1 MSPFYLENEK
11 RIKFEGYVDSN
22 ATQKK
27 IATNCLVPGDRYFRT
42 GDIMYADEE
51 GWCYFHDRTGDT
63 FRWKGENVS
72 TSEVEGLISRHLDM
86 TDVVSY
92 GVGIPGMEG
101 KAGMICVADPE
112 NTFDVSGLAKS
123 LSEIL
128 PPYAVPAFVRLSPKV
143 HTTGTHKLKKFN
155 LQSEGFDLSK
165 CGQDR
170 LFYLDV
176 TSRQYKTLDH
186 EAFTRIQQQTVRF

>member
-1 MSPFYLENEK
+1 M
-11 RIKFEGYVDSN
+11 KFDGYVDFA

-27 IATNCLVPGDRYFRT
+27 IATNCLVAGDRYFRT
-42 GDIMYADEE
+42 GDIMYSDNE
-51 GWCYFHDRTGDT
+51 GWCYFHDRSGDT

-72 TSEVEGLISRHLDM
+72 TNELEGLISRHLDM

-92 GVGIPGMEG
+92 GVVIPGMEG
-101 KAGMICVADPE
+101 KAGMICVADPD
-112 NTFDVSGLAKS
+112 NQIDVEELAKG
-123 LSEIL
+123 LSGIL
-128 PPYAVPAFVRLSPKV
+128 PSYAVPAFVRLSAKIN
-143 HTTGTHKLKKFN
+143 TTGTHKLQKFN

-176 TSRQYKTLDH
+176 ATRQYKILDD
-186 EAFTRIQQQTVRF
+186 EMSTRIHQQAVRF